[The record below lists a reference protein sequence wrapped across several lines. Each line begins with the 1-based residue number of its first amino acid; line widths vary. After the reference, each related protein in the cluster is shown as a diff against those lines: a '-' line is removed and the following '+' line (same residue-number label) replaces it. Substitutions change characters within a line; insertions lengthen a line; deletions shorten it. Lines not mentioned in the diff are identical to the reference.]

1 MQKFLRLMK
10 HLTQEF
16 DRVEFIQV
24 PRSQNMVAD
33 EVSKLAS
40 SEEGG
45 SSMGLAMEVQKHP
58 SIEEVPTFTIQST
71 NS

>member
-1 MQKFLRLMK
+1 MEFV
-10 HLTQEF
+10 QE
-16 DRVEFIQV
+16 

-40 SEEGG
+40 LEEGG

-58 SIEEVPTFTIQST
+58 NIEEVPTFTI
-71 NS
+71 

>member
-1 MQKFLRLMK
+1 M
-10 HLTQEF
+10 
-16 DRVEFIQV
+16 
-24 PRSQNMVAD
+24 MVD

-58 SIEEVPTFTIQST
+58 SIEEVPTFTI
-71 NS
+71 